1 MADNVT
7 RVDCVALADVLEQN
21 DQGLDLRFGVGV
33 PQAPGRGVLEA
44 RIDDFD
50 TDGTGIQPGP
60 AIPFAL
66 PGVPGANVFIHQLVD
81 GGALVVTDQ
90 VMTAD
95 LAVGQQLQRTLHR
108 GVGVMHHHE
117 LHTTVVI
124 G

>member
-1 MADNVT
+1 MAD
-7 RVDCVALADVLEQN
+7 DVARLDALTLADVLEQY
-21 DQGLDLRFGVGV
+21 DQGLNLIFAVGI
-33 PQAPGRGVLEA
+33 PHAPGWSVLES

-50 TDGTGIQPGP
+50 TNGTGIQPGP